1 MPPKRYPNRL
11 LVLCA
16 SINDVTAW
24 PFWKFLQ
31 MKKIRGVTDMA
42 LLAFN
47 SDGGSFEAR
56 IDGDKYQLKNYAKVR
71 GYQHDMFES
80 FVHRWHDPGRSYFV
94 YGGHGMGDYV
104 ELEQNR
110 VSLQVH
116 ELADVFG
123 TRVFE
128 AVLFDACFMAN
139 IDCAYHLRH
148 NTRYIGACEGYM
160 WEPDTALD
168 YHVFNTHNASAMS
181 RFKDPLHILRVIQTD
196 YCSKA
201 PRGDFTIID
210 TTHIAALRQYV
221 QEHVMQ
227 RVYDRATFY
236 SLPQRER
243 LQQIAEA
250 SIQASISQFGHPG
263 GDTNVINGVG
273 SGTDRPRTAPS
284 SPEVLALSAAGR
296 PTRRQR
302 MLQAI
307 QFEHSL
313 YPSEVDDKQLLD
325 LKSYLTDMLHEE
337 QQLKAWEAAALGPQR
352 RIAAGRRRVRSDALQ
367 HGGSSG
373 IAAPST
379 ASSSFAVWKAP
390 PSRALFADRHG
401 RPPAASSAECSPS
414 INGGPA
420 AAHDTQKGATALSP
434 PVLATTPT
442 KAAPPPPSLSTSYKG
457 SAQEGLDL
465 FYQVVV
471 SHIPPKAASIYAT
484 QLGGLSF
491 TVHEYSAMSRPAE
504 PWLVGS
510 KRLLKRRAK
519 QFLKNGELS
528 EVVMESPKAS
538 ASVTS
543 AALVAA
549 VDKVTA
555 TAAAVTGASA
565 GKPEP
570 ATSAAALPLS
580 PRAHMPSTDQRLRFT
595 SSGNG
600 TDSDSS
606 LSLSLSVPLST
617 SSTDA
622 YNNSMKTVILD
633 SPQRAASY
641 TSLPNSKERTSA
653 C

>member
-1 MPPKRYPNRL
+1 MPPRRCPNRL

-123 TRVFE
+123 TRIFE

-139 IDCAYHLRH
+139 LDCAYHLRH

-181 RFKDPLHILRVIQTD
+181 RFKDPLHILRVIQAD

-210 TTHIAALRQYV
+210 TTHIAELRQYV

-250 SIQASISQFGHPG
+250 AIQASISQFGHPG
-263 GDTNVINGVG
+263 GDTNVMNGVG
-273 SGTDRPRTAPS
+273 SGTGRPRTAS
-284 SPEVLALSAAGR
+284 LSPEMLALSAAGR

-325 LKSYLTDMLHEE
+325 LKSYLTDMLREE
-337 QQLKAWEAAALGPQR
+337 QQQKAWEAAALGPHR
-352 RIAAGRRRVRSDALQ
+352 RIAAGRRRVRSDALE

-373 IAAPST
+373 IAAASC

-390 PSRALFADRHG
+390 PSRALFVDEHG
-401 RPPAASSAECSPS
+401 RLPAASSAGCALST
-414 INGGPA
+414 NGGPVA
-420 AAHDTQKGATALSP
+420 ATDTQEEATALCP
-434 PVLATTPT
+434 AALASTPAM
-442 KAAPPPPSLSTSYKG
+442 AAAPPPSLSTSYKG
-457 SAQEGLDL
+457 SAQEGLNL
-465 FYQVVV
+465 FHQVVV
-471 SHIPPKAASIYAT
+471 SQIPPKAASIYAS

-519 QFLKNGELS
+519 QFLKSGELS

-538 ASVTS
+538 VPVTG

-549 VDKVTA
+549 VEKATA

-565 GKPEP
+565 GKPQH
-570 ATSAAALPLS
+570 ATSVPALPLS
-580 PRAHMPSTDQRLRFT
+580 PRTRMLSTDQRLGFA
-595 SSGNG
+595 SSSNG

-606 LSLSLSVPLST
+606 LSLSLSAPLFT

-622 YNNSMKTVILD
+622 CNSNMKAVILD
-633 SPQRAASY
+633 SPQRPGSY
-641 TSLPNSKERTSA
+641 TSLPDSKQRTSA

>member
-1 MPPKRYPNRL
+1 MPPKRCPNRL

-56 IDGDKYQLKNYAKVR
+56 IDGDRYQLKNYAKVR
-71 GYQHDMFES
+71 GYQHEMFEG

-116 ELADVFG
+116 ELAGIFG
-123 TRVFE
+123 RRVFE

-139 IDCAYHLRH
+139 LDCAYHLRH

-181 RFKDPLHILRVIQTD
+181 RFKDPLHILRVIQAD

-201 PRGDFTIID
+201 ARGDFTIMD
-210 TTHIAALRQYV
+210 TTHVAELRQFV
-221 QEHVMQ
+221 QDHVMQ

-243 LQQIAEA
+243 LQHIAEA
-250 SIQASISQFGHPG
+250 AMQSSVSEFGNPG
-263 GDTNVINGVG
+263 GDSDTMSDLGGGVG
-273 SGTDRPRTAPS
+273 RPRTPPS
-284 SPEVLALSAAGR
+284 TPEVLALSAAGR

-302 MLQAI
+302 LLQAI

-313 YPSEVDDKQLLD
+313 YPSEVEDKQLLD
-325 LKSYLTDMLHEE
+325 LKSYLTDMLREE
-337 QQLKAWEAAALGPQR
+337 QLKKAWEAAALGPQR

-367 HGGSSG
+367 QGGSLGS
-373 IAAPST
+373 PSST
-379 ASSSFAVWKAP
+379 SASSSFAVWKAP
-390 PSRALFADRHG
+390 PSRALFVDRHG
-401 RPPAASSAECSPS
+401 RLPGAVSTGYAPPATG
-414 INGGPA
+414 IPA
-420 AAHDTQKGATALSP
+420 AKSDTQEATVS
-434 PVLATTPT
+434 
-442 KAAPPPPSLSTSYKG
+442 PPSLPVSYKG
-457 SAQEGLDL
+457 SALEGLDL
-465 FYQVVV
+465 FHQVIV
-471 SHIPPKAASIYAT
+471 SSTPPKAAYVYAS

-504 PWLVGS
+504 PWVVGS
-510 KRLLKRRAK
+510 KKLLKRRAR
-519 QFLKNGELS
+519 QFLKSGELS
-528 EVVMESPKAS
+528 EVLMETPKAS
-538 ASVTS
+538 VSLLTPAS
-543 AALVAA
+543 
-549 VDKVTA
+549 KGTA
-555 TAAAVTGASA
+555 TAAALTASA
-565 GKPEP
+565 GTAPT
-570 ATSAAALPLS
+570 ATSAAATSPSSGRRRPLS
-580 PRAHMPSTDQRLRFT
+580 TDRR
-595 SSGNG
+595 
-600 TDSDSS
+600 SS
-606 LSLSLSVPLST
+606 LSLSSHRADSTSALSLSSSVALST
-617 SSTDA
+617 PLPDLHHSSATA
-622 YNNSMKTVILD
+622 IVHD
-633 SPQRAASY
+633 SPPQVTSY
-641 TSLPNSKERTSA
+641 TPSPNSEERTSA

>member
-1 MPPKRYPNRL
+1 MPPKRCPNRL

-71 GYQHDMFES
+71 GYQHEMFES

-116 ELADVFG
+116 ELAAIFG

-139 IDCAYHLRH
+139 LDCAYHLRH

-181 RFKDPLHILRVIQTD
+181 RFKDPLHILRVIQAD

-201 PRGDFTIID
+201 ARGDFTILD
-210 TTHIAALRQYV
+210 TTHAAELRQYV
-221 QEHVMQ
+221 QEHVIQ

-243 LQQIAEA
+243 LQHIAEA
-250 SIQASISQFGHPG
+250 ALQASISEFGHPG
-263 GDTNVINGVG
+263 GDGDTMHGVG
-273 SGTDRPRTAPS
+273 SGVGRPRTALS
-284 SPEVLALSAAGR
+284 SPEVLALTAAGR

-302 MLQAI
+302 ILQAI
-307 QFEHSL
+307 QFEHAL
-313 YPSEVDDKQLLD
+313 YPSEVEDKQLLD
-325 LKSYLTDMLHEE
+325 LKSYLTDMLREE
-337 QQLKAWEAAALGPQR
+337 QLKKAWESAALGPQR

-367 HGGSSG
+367 QRGLPGSASS
-373 IAAPST
+373 AS
-379 ASSSFAVWKAP
+379 ASSSFAIWKAP
-390 PSRALFADRHG
+390 PSRALFVDRHG
-401 RPPAASSAECSPS
+401 RLPDPVSTGHAPLAVGIPAATSDADEATVSSHAYR
-414 INGGPA
+414 
-420 AAHDTQKGATALSP
+420 ATAL
-434 PVLATTPT
+434 TTET
-442 KAAPPPPSLSTSYKG
+442 VPPPSPFIPCKG

-465 FYQVVV
+465 FHRVVV
-471 SHIPPKAASIYAT
+471 SSVPPKAAYIYAA

-504 PWLVGS
+504 PWVMGS
-510 KRLLKRRAK
+510 TKLLRRRAR
-519 QFLKNGELS
+519 QFLKSGELS
-528 EVVMESPKAS
+528 EVMMESPKES
-538 ASVTS
+538 ADRLTPICEG
-543 AALVAA
+543 AA
-549 VDKVTA
+549 K
-555 TAAAVTGASA
+555 AAATTAASA
-565 GKPEP
+565 GKPP
-570 ATSAAALPLS
+570 NSASAAAS
-580 PRAHMPSTDQRLRFT
+580 PSSARWQALSTDQR
-595 SSGNG
+595 SSFMV
-600 TDSDSS
+600 SS
-606 LSLSLSVPLST
+606 NSTEDHRTLSLRSSAPLSASLPDAHN
-617 SSTDA
+617 SSTTA
-622 YNNSMKTVILD
+622 AVHD
-633 SPQRAASY
+633 SPQRVASY
-641 TSLPNSKERTSA
+641 TSPPSSTERTSA

>member
-1 MPPKRYPNRL
+1 MPPKRCPNRL

-56 IDGDKYQLKNYAKVR
+56 IDGDTYQLKNYAKVR
-71 GYQHDMFES
+71 GYQHEMFEG

-116 ELADVFG
+116 ELAKVFG

-128 AVLFDACFMAN
+128 AMLFDACFMAN
-139 IDCAYHLRH
+139 LDCAYHLRH

-181 RFKDPLHILRVIQTD
+181 RFKDPLHILRVVQAD

-210 TTHIAALRQYV
+210 TTHVAELRQYV
-221 QEHVMQ
+221 QDHVMQ

-250 SIQASISQFGHPG
+250 SIQASIAQFGHPG
-263 GDTNVINGVG
+263 GETNTIKGVG
-273 SGTDRPRTAPS
+273 SGVDRPRTAPS
-284 SPEVLALSAAGR
+284 SPEVLALSAAAR

-302 MLQAI
+302 LLQAI

-325 LKSYLTDMLHEE
+325 LKSYLTDMLLEE
-337 QQLKAWEAAALGPQR
+337 QQRKTWEAAALGPQR
-352 RIAAGRRRVRSDALQ
+352 RIAAGRRRVRSDALE
-367 HGGSSG
+367 HGGNCG
-373 IAAPST
+373 IAAPSSV
-379 ASSSFAVWKAP
+379 SSSFAVWKSP
-390 PSRALFADRHG
+390 PSRTLFVDRHG
-401 RPPAASSAECSPS
+401 RLPNADSTGIVPSANGGSAAAKDMQETTAPSPPA
-414 INGGPA
+414 
-420 AAHDTQKGATALSP
+420 
-434 PVLATTPT
+434 LATTPT
-442 KAAPPPPSLSTSYKG
+442 TTAAPPLCLPTSYKG
-457 SAQEGLDL
+457 SAKEGLDL
-465 FYQVVV
+465 FHRVVV
-471 SHIPPKAASIYAT
+471 SHTPPKSASIYAT
-484 QLGGLSF
+484 HLGGLSL

-504 PWLVGS
+504 PWVVDS
-510 KRLLKRRAK
+510 KRLLRRRAK

-528 EVVMESPKAS
+528 EVVMGFPKAS
-538 ASVTS
+538 ASVKS
-543 AALVAA
+543 ASLAAA
-549 VDKVTA
+549 VDKATETTTTTA
-555 TAAAVTGASA
+555 VAAGPSLEKPSGDFRRRRAAVAIQNTNHLHG
-565 GKPEP
+565 P
-570 ATSAAALPLS
+570 ATKFCE
-580 PRAHMPSTDQRLRFT
+580 Q
-595 SSGNG
+595 
-600 TDSDSS
+600 
-606 LSLSLSVPLST
+606 
-617 SSTDA
+617 
-622 YNNSMKTVILD
+622 
-633 SPQRAASY
+633 Q
-641 TSLPNSKERTSA
+641 
-653 C
+653 